1 MIRDAPILIMD
12 EPTTG
17 LDAGSGERIMRPLDN
32 LMSGR
37 TTIVISHNLVTAGR
51 ADRIVVM
58 ENGTVIEEGSPA
70 ELIAKDGAFARLRRL
85 HQAGM
90 AAMSER

>member
-1 MIRDAPILIMD
+1 MIRNAPILVMD

-58 ENGTVIEEGSPA
+58 EKGTVVEEGTPA
-70 ELIAKDGAFARLRRL
+70 ELVAKDGAFARLRRL
-85 HQAGM
+85 HEAGI
-90 AAMSER
+90 AVIS